1 MIIMNELYSLLWEL
15 HNLYDI
21 VEDGILLANVVGKS
35 VQSKCHLGLIK
46 VGGPDPKRTNVT
58 EIITLKGGF
67 YFPSQAY

>member
-1 MIIMNELYSLLWEL
+1 MNEFSSLLWEL
-15 HNLYDI
+15 HNLYD
-21 VEDGILLANVVGKS
+21 VVQDGILLANVVGKS

-58 EIITLKGGF
+58 EIITLMGGF

>member
-1 MIIMNELYSLLWEL
+1 MSEIYSLLWEL

-21 VEDGILLANVVGKS
+21 VQNRVLLANVVGKS

-58 EIITLKGGF
+58 EIITLMGGF